1 GLARLSGMPDDA
13 FPESEYRPTA
23 ELAMGRLLRGF
34 ATSCMDTS
42 DGVFATLDQM
52 MRINGVGFAVDC
64 DCSRMLD
71 PVVLSFCKRTETPHW
86 LMAAGPHGEF
96 RLLFTV
102 PPEKVNG
109 FLGAVQREGLSP
121 ISVGTVREKRAVSMV
136 TAAGST
142 VDVDVAHLRNLYYE
156 VDGDMERFVREFV
169 EAGKTWGL
177 E

>member
-1 GLARLSGMPDDA
+1 M
-13 FPESEYRPTA
+13 
-23 ELAMGRLLRGF
+23 
-34 ATSCMDTS
+34 
-42 DGVFATLDQM
+42 
-52 MRINGVGFAVDC
+52 
-64 DCSRMLD
+64 
-71 PVVLSFCKRTETPHW
+71 
-86 LMAAGPHGEF
+86 
-96 RLLFTV
+96 LFTV

-121 ISVGTVREKRAVSMV
+121 ISVGTVQEKRAVSMV
-136 TAAGST
+136 TGAGST